1 MIIHEVKIYAVSNW
15 NNPLHPF
22 KGKAFVKTLH
32 GEMTAMKNGLITKSP
47 LQQEAETF
55 YAGGFAPRDNYIENT
70 GWIYKGQ
77 LTYGLSFYEAEKM
90 DDLPN
95 YYHPYSIC

>member
-1 MIIHEVKIYAVSNW
+1 MVLLLNLRSSKMQKLFMPVV
-15 NNPLHPF
+15 L
-22 KGKAFVKTLH
+22 
-32 GEMTAMKNGLITKSP
+32 
-47 LQQEAETF
+47 
-55 YAGGFAPRDNYIENT
+55 PRGIIENT